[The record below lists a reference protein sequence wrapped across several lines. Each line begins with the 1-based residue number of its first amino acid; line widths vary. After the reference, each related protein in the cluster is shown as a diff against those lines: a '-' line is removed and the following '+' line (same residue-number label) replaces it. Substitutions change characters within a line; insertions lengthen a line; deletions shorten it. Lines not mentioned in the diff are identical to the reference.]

1 MDLKFKRKIKHLSF
15 WLQEKLTIIL
25 LRNYAAKQKVPWSKW
40 EEEILSSGFRR

>member
-1 MDLKFKRKIKHLSF
+1 MDLKFKRKNIN
-15 WLQEKLTIIL
+15 L